1 MAARLGTVFR
11 PVFQTLLATLAWGL
25 LLSPPAWSQ
34 TSFDWLGDAA
44 HPRDLAMANA
54 AVAATGACGALDLN
68 PAGLEPGFQTAM
80 TSYPAGI
87 RQQLV
92 QYVHQKNG
100 RLSALEIRRFNY
112 GTFDGYDAD
121 RTSQGEYTAADMLVR
136 YGVKRRAGKIL
147 SVGAAAG
154 LLSSRL
160 EEATAWALTWSLGAQ
175 LEITR
180 LDARLGVVLQNR
192 GLFITSF
199 GKALEDELPAA
210 WLAGVSK
217 TLAHLPFTF
226 YIAAGE
232 NLATGELL
240 WRLGGEFHLPRR
252 IFLRLGVDQSKLDY
266 HRRNATADLFSG
278 FSLGFGVRTVA
289 PARVIRGDVTRLHK
303 VDFDFAIKSL
313 GPLGYTTSFSLGLI
327 I

>member
-1 MAARLGTVFR
+1 MADRHSTGSR
-11 PVFQTLLATLAWGL
+11 PVFQTLLAMLAWGL

-34 TSFDWLGDAA
+34 TSLDWLGDAV

-92 QYVHQKNG
+92 QYVHQKDG
-100 RLSALEIRRFNY
+100 RLSAFEIRRFNY

-121 RTSQGEYTAADMLVR
+121 RVSQGEYTAADMLVR

-147 SVGAAAG
+147 SIGAAGG

-160 EEATAWALTWSLGAQ
+160 EKATAWALTWSLGAQ

-192 GLFITSF
+192 GLFLTHF
-199 GKALEDELPAA
+199 GKAWEDELPAV

-226 YIAAGE
+226 HIAAG
-232 NLATGELL
+232 NNIATSDLL
-240 WRLGGEFHLPRR
+240 WRLGGEFHLPRGLS
-252 IFLRLGVDQSKLDY
+252 LRLGVDQGKLDY
-266 HRRNATADLFSG
+266 HGRNATADLFSG
-278 FSLGFGVRTVA
+278 FSLGFGVRTAA
-289 PARVIRGDVTRLHK
+289 PARGIRWDLTRLQK
-303 VDFDFAIKSL
+303 VGFDFAIKSL
-313 GPLGYTTSFSLGLI
+313 GPLGYATSFSLGLI